1 MSISESERPEPAAA
15 TQPDITTTIVII
27 DQSQR
32 EVFDLRFR
40 AATNIPTPLPAA
52 SDALVAYDSANTVLG
67 ATYISVRH
75 LMGPYVL
82 MEDAPPDTLTRL
94 ADTITDQL
102 KSTVRESLLATHA
115 DAPASSPQS
124 PTDLGLSYDVYVAP
138 GHAPP
143 DGFERVDVEVWRRKV
158 C

>member
-1 MSISESERPEPAAA
+1 MGVPEI
-15 TQPDITTTIVII
+15 DIELGPIVII

-40 AATNIPTPLPAA
+40 AATSIPTPLPAA
-52 SDALVAYDSANTVLG
+52 SDALVAYDSANNVLG

-94 ADTITDQL
+94 ANAITDQL
-102 KSTVRESLLATHA
+102 RSTVRESILATH
-115 DAPASSPQS
+115 DPAPPVG
-124 PTDLGLSYDVYVAP
+124 TDLGLSYDVYVAP
-138 GHAPP
+138 GHTPP
-143 DGFERVDVEVWRRKV
+143 DGFERVDVEVWRRRV